1 MAGLEPAISLN
12 GMQMP
17 VYTDGRRIPG
27 LNPWTWAGHDG
38 EAIVAGC
45 GGGA

>member
-17 VYTDGRRIPG
+17 VYTELTASGRLEASQDEGATIS
-27 LNPWTWAGHDG
+27 GHDG
-38 EAIVAGC
+38 
-45 GGGA
+45 GAAV